1 MPILTH
7 IPLNRPLIIAPW
19 LPWPTGGGIELRVGQ
34 TVAGLASRMKAGI
47 ATLTA
52 RPRPVPPP
60 VEIRSWESPV
70 TRLGDPHVARSE
82 ALRWL
87 RDPDGHPSDVFWSE
101 EAEATMERA
110 LEEFDPDVVVLD
122 SLLSRRAL
130 PLVRAAGR
138 PVIYNA
144 HNHEARLSR
153 ALVGNAFGAAGPTVL
168 TERIN
173 EHTER
178 VEEALVGG
186 ADQLW
191 VCSERDA
198 DAFREDYERCPPV
211 RVVPNGVELGPITAD
226 AHDAGAPTVLFPGV
240 LSYPPNQEAALF
252 LVREVFPLVREKV
265 AGARLVVLGAE
276 PPRELLEASRDDESI
291 EVTGAVEDAQPYF
304 RRASVL
310 PVPLFS
316 GSGTR
321 YKILEAFAA
330 GVPVVSTA
338 KGIEGIDARP
348 GEDYLPAETGAEF
361 AAAIER
367 LCERQELRAE
377 LRKRGRELVER
388 RYSQQVVADRMV
400 EAIAELGGDRGSAPS
415 DPRRA
420 ATPRGG

>member
-7 IPLNRPLIIAPW
+7 NSPDRPLIIAPW

-34 TVAGLASRMKAGI
+34 TVAGLASRMEAGI

-52 RPRPVPPP
+52 RPRPVRPP
-60 VEIRSWESPV
+60 VELRSWESPV
-70 TRLGDPHVARSE
+70 TRLGDPEVARRE

-87 RDPDGHPSDVFWSE
+87 HDPDGHPSDVFWSG
-101 EAEATMERA
+101 EAEATVERA
-110 LEEFDPDVVVLD
+110 LQEFDPDVVVLE

-130 PLVRAAGR
+130 PLARAAQR

-153 ALVGNAFGAAGPTVL
+153 ALVADAFGDSGPTLL

-173 EHTER
+173 DHTER
-178 VEEALVGG
+178 VEEALVAG

-198 DAFREDYERCPPV
+198 EAFREDYERCPPV
-211 RVVPNGVELGPITAD
+211 RVIPNGVELGPMAAETSK
-226 AHDAGAPTVLFPGV
+226 GEAPTLLFPGV

-276 PPRELLEASRDDESI
+276 PPRELLEATGDDESI
-291 EVTGAVEDAQPYF
+291 DVTGAVDDAQPYF

-348 GEDYLPAETGAEF
+348 GEDYLPAESGADF
-361 AAAIER
+361 AAAIQR
-367 LCERQELRAE
+367 LCAQRELRAE
-377 LRKRGRELVER
+377 LRRRGRELVER
-388 RYSQQVVADRMV
+388 RYSLPVVTERMV
-400 EAIAELGGDRGSAPS
+400 DALAELFALQEPAPS
-415 DPRRA
+415 ARRD
-420 ATPRGG
+420 